1 MTTTIYH
8 DYNFN
13 YNCWQKKSCTK
24 WDVQN
29 PLNHLNDHDL
39 SDQVVKI
46 AVKMAC
52 GVHGAFGLETQWA
65 ENGHAD
71 VFSMDFGLDAY
82 NIYIYTNMYMHGDM
96 ALDNIYVWLF
106 VNIHCII

>member
-1 MTTTIYH
+1 MTTTSITTADKRNPVY
-8 DYNFN
+8 
-13 YNCWQKKSCTK
+13 TK

-82 NIYIYTNMYMHGDM
+82 NIYIYIQICICMVT
-96 ALDNIYVWLF
+96 WL
-106 VNIHCII
+106 